1 MKKLDNNNQEQQ
13 IKIIGENAKKVLEII
28 ENKKQEKNKEDGEE
42 R

>member
-1 MKKLDNNNQEQQ
+1 MKRLEENKEEQ

-28 ENKKQEKNKEDGEE
+28 KEENREKEKNNDGDE

>member
-1 MKKLDNNNQEQQ
+1 MKRLEENKEEQ

-28 ENKKQEKNKEDGEE
+28 KEENRKKEKNNDGDE